1 MNKVVL
7 TAGNVY
13 AAHKELS
20 ELFDDGWEYKESLKL
35 NCNGTWLIILEKGV
49 TGIARRKSSAQS
61 TTEC

>member
-1 MNKVVL
+1 MNKAVL
-7 TAGNVY
+7 AGGNTY

-35 NCNGTWLIILEKGV
+35 NDNGNWLIILEKEA
-49 TGIARRKSSAQS
+49 TRIARRKLPAQS